1 MTPAS
6 IGIDLG
12 ATHVR
17 AAINDARAAAL
28 AEACLVVTVGTGI
41 GGGLVINGRL
51 HTGTGHS
58 GEIGHI
64 LIDPHAPPCRCD
76 EADAHPEG
84 PTASAAAGRQ
94 PNVAGLVRAAATS
107 DSAAIDTIQRYA
119 YLFARGLR
127 QPGRQQRLE
136 PALARPVSAR
146 LRPWSTGAP
155 SRPAARSK

>member
-107 DSAAIDTIQRYA
+107 DSAAIGIPDGSSACRNVAAAADEWLSLLQSPGLGVYA
-119 YLFARGLR
+119 S
-127 QPGRQQRLE
+127 RL
-136 PALARPVSAR
+136 A
-146 LRPWSTGAP
+146 
-155 SRPAARSK
+155 